1 MDSRQKRELKK
12 TAKNE
17 RSSDTPPPSDR
28 EVHHCER
35 LHVVFQSDRRR
46 RQQRRQPKWTPR
58 PKNRGQRIWSG
69 LSTDVKQGVASRFRW
84 CPQLRTSTPRR
95 FIAP

>member
-1 MDSRQKRELKK
+1 MDSLQKRELTK

-35 LHVVFQSDRRR
+35 LHVVFNQTVSAVS
-46 RQQRRQPKWTPR
+46 
-58 PKNRGQRIWSG
+58 SG
-69 LSTDVKQGVASRFRW
+69 VN
-84 CPQLRTSTPRR
+84 
-95 FIAP
+95 